1 VPKCQSATVPRCE
14 GARVHRDTLTLF
26 LHRED
31 GFTFIEL
38 LVVTTILIV
47 LASAIMPLARVTIQR
62 QKEGELRR
70 DLREMRTAIDK
81 YKDAVDMG
89 LISSL
94 DVKTGSEGYP
104 PDLETLVEGVSV
116 ANDASGRKLKF
127 LRRIPIDPL
136 TNSTDWGLRSYQDK
150 PDSTSWGGQ
159 NVFDVYTKADG
170 VGLDGTKF
178 RDW

>member
-1 VPKCQSATVPRCE
+1 MKALGRSQR
-14 GARVHRDTLTLF
+14 
-26 LHRED
+26 

-47 LASAIMPLARVTIQR
+47 LASAIMPLAKVTIQR
-62 QKEGELRR
+62 QKEAELRR

-104 PDLETLVEGVSV
+104 PDLETLVEGVTV

-127 LRRIPIDPL
+127 LRRIPTDPM
-136 TNSTDWGLRSYQDK
+136 TKKPEWGMRSVQDD
-150 PDSTSWGGQ
+150 PDSIAWGGQ
-159 NVFDVYTKADG
+159 NVYDVFSLSDLRAI
-170 VGLDGTKF
+170 DGTYYK
-178 RDW
+178 DW